1 MSSARFDV
9 NAVCRKGF
17 VSQLCVWRSMQSRCV
32 CMVDNNIGVAGAQ
45 VLIPAL
51 ENLGQLEQF
60 GFGGLFIIGP
70 SMVFVK

>member
-1 MSSARFDV
+1 
-9 NAVCRKGF
+9 
-17 VSQLCVWRSMQSRCV
+17 MQSRCV

-51 ENLGQLEQF
+51 ENLGQLEKF
-60 GFGGLFIIGP
+60 GLGGLFIIGP